1 LAVLT
6 GSNATDSGNSTSNGN
21 FGHSTNGNSSSYG
34 HGDFMRALG
43 EAVEAVS
50 GGSGSTN
57 SWACLPPLPAE
68 LKALRTALG
77 DLEQRLFELG
87 LLADLPNTSGQER

>member
-1 LAVLT
+1 
-6 GSNATDSGNSTSNGN
+6 
-21 FGHSTNGNSSSYG
+21 
-34 HGDFMRALG
+34 
-43 EAVEAVS
+43 
-50 GGSGSTN
+50 
-57 SWACLPPLPAE
+57 LPPLPAE